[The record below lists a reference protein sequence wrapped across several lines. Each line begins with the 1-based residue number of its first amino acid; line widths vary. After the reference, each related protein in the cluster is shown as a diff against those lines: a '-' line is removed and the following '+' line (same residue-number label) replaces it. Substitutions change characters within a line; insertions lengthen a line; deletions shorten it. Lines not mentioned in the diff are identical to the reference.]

1 MKNQFF
7 KGKVIEGF
15 KLGRKIGIPTA
26 NLDPKVFKSDWKK
39 GVYAVEVS
47 IGDNFDKKYLSVL
60 FYGPKTIAHETKNS
74 LELHII
80 DFDENIYGQEIS
92 VSLLKF
98 IRGVMVFSDVKSL
111 VVQIQK
117 DIEVAKNSI

>member
-1 MKNQFF
+1 
-7 KGKVIEGF
+7 
-15 KLGRKIGIPTA
+15 
-26 NLDPKVFKSDWKK
+26 
-39 GVYAVEVS
+39 
-47 IGDNFDKKYLSVL
+47 
-60 FYGPKTIAHETKNS
+60 

-98 IRGVMVFSDVKSL
+98 IRGVMIFSDVKSL